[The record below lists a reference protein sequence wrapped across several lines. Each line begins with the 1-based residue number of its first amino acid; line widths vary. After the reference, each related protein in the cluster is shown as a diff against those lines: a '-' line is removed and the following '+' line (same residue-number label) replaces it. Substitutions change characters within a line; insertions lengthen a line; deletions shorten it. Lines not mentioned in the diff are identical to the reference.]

1 MPERD
6 ETPEDETE
14 DRPDDTRGELPEKSS
29 VRIARFFNTGVN
41 TERTIFFSDAVM
53 AIAMTLLVLEIT
65 LPDSADVSVAE
76 LPSAILNDVTAFAAY
91 ALSFALIGINW
102 ITHHRKFTVIV
113 RYDTRLQWIN
123 LGFLFFI
130 AILPLPTRILSD
142 YGPVTIA
149 VVLYAAVV
157 ALTSVFQFWLWSHAR
172 RAGLFSEVV
181 DDEMYRYS
189 RRNMLAL
196 PIAFAFSIVVCLVIG
211 PDIAMYSWFLMI
223 PIMIFIGRY
232 LPPAERRA
240 RRAQRAARGATSS
253 Q

>member
-1 MPERD
+1 MGDPE
-6 ETPEDETE
+6 EAEEAAEAPVAQ
-14 DRPDDTRGELPEKSS
+14 PAEKSS
-29 VRIARFFNTGVN
+29 TRIARFFGSGEN

-65 LPDSADVSVAE
+65 LPDSAHVTPEE
-76 LPSAILNDVTAFAAY
+76 LPGAILADATAFSAY

-130 AILPLPTRILSD
+130 AMLPLPTRILSD

-157 ALTSVFQFWLWSHAR
+157 ALPSLFQFWLWAHAR
-172 RAGLFSEVV
+172 RAHLFSEAV
-181 DDEMYRYS
+181 DDEMYRYA
-189 RRNMLAL
+189 RRNMLAV
-196 PIAFAFSIVVCLVIG
+196 PIVFAFSIGVCLLIG

-223 PIMIFIGRY
+223 PVMILVGRY
-232 LPPAERRA
+232 LPAAERRA
-240 RRAQRAARGATSS
+240 RRRRMPAVRQQKRR
-253 Q
+253 QER